1 MKATVCVCLC
11 LGEKE
16 NGLVRVLS
24 RIWMSRLCEM
34 LQGDGVK
41 PCVKNPNLHHKGSD
55 CTFKPNDLKRG
66 ESMLLSVSSLF
77 SKMHSLPTETL
88 NAAASEC
95 WTLAYSKFIT
105 GCSNF
110 PIPETMASVFISN
123 LLTWACFNLQQC
135 WVSVKTPHTL
145 RLLVFFL
152 VFLSLDWVR
161 TAQRPR
167 RCLCDGN
174 SVRLCLLL

>member
-41 PCVKNPNLHHKGSD
+41 PCVKNPNLHKGSD

-145 RLLVFFL
+145 RLLVFVGVFFL
-152 VFLSLDWVR
+152 VFLSVDWVR
-161 TAQRPR
+161 TATEAET
-167 RCLCDGN
+167 
-174 SVRLCLLL
+174 LLVWW